1 MGLMGGAEESL
12 EREAASSVGRRK
24 GVPQR
29 PALAMTMSMVEA
41 VGPKAMAVL
50 KAVRWEGQEVTSV
63 WMKLM
68 LGGVSGCSV
77 SVYGQV
83 YVRETLGFELCCVCF
98 SELFVYIGNCHVG
111 SIAGLAWMEVLV

>member
-1 MGLMGGAEESL
+1 MRLTWMGLMGGAEGSL

-41 VGPKAMAVL
+41 VGPKAMAAL

-68 LGGVSGCSV
+68 LGGVNGCSV
-77 SVYGQV
+77 SVYGRCRYVRPWDLSSAV
-83 YVRETLGFELCCVCF
+83 YVSPSSSFISAIVT
-98 SELFVYIGNCHVG
+98 
-111 SIAGLAWMEVLV
+111 

>member
-1 MGLMGGAEESL
+1 
-12 EREAASSVGRRK
+12 
-24 GVPQR
+24 
-29 PALAMTMSMVEA
+29 MVEA

-83 YVRETLGFELCCVCF
+83 YVRETLGFELCGVCF

-111 SIAGLAWMEVLV
+111 SIAGLAWTEVLVWTPYSPVLCKLLCNRGTKAGCPTSDEDSLPLET